1 MNQTEDF
8 FSELKDWS
16 TRKLDIIKK
25 YVDGFSRILGS
36 KYKELYYVDGF
47 AGKGTYDG
55 GEKGSPVLIAELAQQ
70 YQNSN
75 RPFTL
80 HCINIE
86 RDPGN
91 FVNLN
96 TETKNFGSLV
106 TNYEGTFEEHI
117 EKILPQI
124 RNIPAVF
131 FIDPFGVK
139 GTGWDY
145 VEKVIA
151 RRDLTDIWIRFD
163 HVTVRRLAGFY
174 ESNAKDAQGKLQ
186 ILKNLFGID
195 NGKHLQSRLEAG
207 STPYERIRNAV
218 MLYEEQIENAYGKY
232 VRKGFA
238 ASYPIISING
248 QRKYHLVFACSN
260 YKAATL
266 ASNIVNSIEE
276 TFQHEK
282 EEYKE
287 NMTGQMSFF
296 TSEASEKQIFDD
308 KVNKLKEAILLL
320 PKKRSMTREEL
331 HYEILSQGKGWFGK
345 IGRKHLT
352 QALKELLNECPTKA
366 KSVGTPGNDDSIFTI
381 LE

>member
-8 FSELKDWS
+8 FSELKEWS

-47 AGKGTYDG
+47 AGKGIYDG

-86 RDPGN
+86 RDSGN

-96 TETKNFGSLV
+96 TETKIFGSLV

-117 EKILPQI
+117 EKILSQI

-145 VEKVIA
+145 IEKVIA

-174 ESNAKDAQGKLQ
+174 ESGAKDARGKLK
-186 ILKNLFGID
+186 ILQDLYGISD
-195 NGKHLQSRLEAG
+195 GKYLQSRLETG
-207 STPYERIRNAV
+207 STSEARICNAV
-218 MLYEEQIENAYGKY
+218 MLYEEQIEKAFSKY
-232 VRKGFA
+232 LRKGFA
-238 ASYPIISING
+238 ASYPIISIDG
-248 QRKYHLVFACSN
+248 QRKYHLVFACSKS
-260 YKAATL
+260 KAATL
-266 ASNIVNSIEE
+266 ANYIINGVEE
-276 TFQHEK
+276 TFQREK
-282 EEYKE
+282 EEFQE
-287 NMTGQMSFF
+287 AQSLQMSLF
-296 TSEASEKQIFDD
+296 TSEITKDQIFKE
-308 KVNKLKEAILLL
+308 KVKFLKAALLKLPRNNPL
-320 PKKRSMTREEL
+320 RRDEL
-331 HYEILSQGKGWFGK
+331 HYQLLVQNKKWFGK
-345 IGRKHLT
+345 TGKPHLT
-352 QALKELLNECPTKA
+352 QSIKELINEHPSKFICE
-366 KSVGTPGNDDSIFTI
+366 GTPGSDDSIITI